1 MQSLPA
7 FPRLSANAIVSAT
20 CILALLHFGQNFL
33 QPLALAL
40 ILSLVIAPLIRMLS
54 RTGLAHLPATLIAVT
69 MGAVGIVGIGLVLA
83 AQLVTVTGDLP
94 QYSVAIQ
101 SKLEKVRELTERPFA
116 RIEADLKAVVPGAGR
131 GSLVVNSAGAKLVA
145 GQVRPIPVEIH
156 VPQATA
162 TDTLT
167 RLLSVVSGPIGEAG
181 LVLVLMIFILLE
193 HESLRDRI
201 VRLTG
206 NAEVGRTMR
215 ALGDATDGVSRFFF
229 SQFVVNV
236 VFGGVIGAGLWIAGV
251 PHAALF
257 GALSALLRFVPY
269 LGALVA
275 GAVIAIFVAAIDE
288 GWSLAIYCVALYTAL
303 ELLVANVVEP
313 KVYGHSSGLSPLA
326 VIVSALFWGA
336 LWGPVGLL
344 ISTPLTLCLVVTG
357 RHVRALEPISILL
370 SDAPIVDAAQRFYHR
385 ILLGESEL
393 IIRDALAYLRN
404 FSFASYCDNVLLP
417 GLALGVDEFDAG
429 KIEKAQQNNI
439 RSSIAALAA
448 TIIPA
453 PGSVLKRPRRKVASG
468 TDANVG
474 AHLRQLRQM
483 HLGRWQGSLDVPAGS
498 VVLCAGL
505 PSERDELLNELFVLA
520 LREAGVDARS
530 ASPENRDERPE
541 GVDKLVAMVFL
552 SYPLAQSLPEWQ
564 VMARQLRS
572 KLPHAILVTLRLLS
586 EGEDDKEAIVARD
599 VDMVLHSFEEGVEF
613 ASPDRSG

>member
-1 MQSLPA
+1 M
-7 FPRLSANAIVSAT
+7 
-20 CILALLHFGQNFL
+20 
-33 QPLALAL
+33 
-40 ILSLVIAPLIRMLS
+40 
-54 RTGLAHLPATLIAVT
+54 
-69 MGAVGIVGIGLVLA
+69 
-83 AQLVTVTGDLP
+83 
-94 QYSVAIQ
+94 
-101 SKLEKVRELTERPFA
+101 
-116 RIEADLKAVVPGAGR
+116 
-131 GSLVVNSAGAKLVA
+131 
-145 GQVRPIPVEIH
+145 
-156 VPQATA
+156 
-162 TDTLT
+162 
-167 RLLSVVSGPIGEAG
+167 
-181 LVLVLMIFILLE
+181 
-193 HESLRDRI
+193 
-201 VRLTG
+201 
-206 NAEVGRTMR
+206 
-215 ALGDATDGVSRFFF
+215 
-229 SQFVVNV
+229 
-236 VFGGVIGAGLWIAGV
+236 
-251 PHAALF
+251 
-257 GALSALLRFVPY
+257 
-269 LGALVA
+269 
-275 GAVIAIFVAAIDE
+275 IAIFVAAIDE

-417 GLALGVDEFDAG
+417 GLALGVDEFDALS

-483 HLGRWQGSLDVPAGS
+483 HLGRWQGSLDVPKAGS

-530 ASPENRDERPE
+530 ASPENREERPE

-564 VMARQLRS
+564 IMARQLRS
-572 KLPHAILVTLRLLS
+572 NLPHAILVTLRLLS

>member
-1 MQSLPA
+1 MHSLPS
-7 FPRLSANAIVSAT
+7 FRRVSANTVVSAT
-20 CILALLHFGQNFL
+20 CILALLHFGRDFL
-33 QPLALAL
+33 EPLALAL
-40 ILSLVIAPLIRMLS
+40 ILSLVIAPLIRMIS
-54 RTGLAHLPATLIAVT
+54 RTGLPHLPATLISV
-69 MGAVGIVGIGLVLA
+69 MIGAVGIVGISVVIA
-83 AQLVTVTGDLP
+83 SQLVAVTADLP

-116 RIEADLKAVVPGAGR
+116 RIEADLKAVVPGATR
-131 GSLVVNSAGAKLVA
+131 GSLVINSAGTKLVA
-145 GQVRPIPVEIH
+145 GQVRPVPVEIH

-229 SQFVVNV
+229 SQFVVNF
-236 VFGGVIGAGLWIAGV
+236 VFGTVIGGGLWLAGV

-257 GALSALLRFVPY
+257 GALSGLLRFVPY

-275 GAVIAIFVAAIDE
+275 GAVIALFVAAIDD
-288 GWSLAIYCVALYTAL
+288 GWSVAIFCVAMYTAL

-370 SDAPIVDAAQRFYHR
+370 SDMPMVNAAQRFYHR

-393 IIRDALAYLRN
+393 IIRDALVYLKS
-404 FSFASYCDNVLLP
+404 FTFASYCDNVLLP

-429 KIEKAQQNNI
+429 KIEKAQQKNI

-453 PGSVLKRPRRKVASG
+453 AGAPLRRPRRKVAAG
-468 TDANVG
+468 DDANVG
-474 AHLRQLRQM
+474 AHLRKLRQQ
-483 HLGRWQGSLDVPAGS
+483 HLGRWQGSLDVPARS
-498 VVLCAGL
+498 IVLCAGL
-505 PSERDELLNELFVLA
+505 PNERDELLNELFVLA

-530 ASPENRDERPE
+530 ASPDDRDEKPDS
-541 GVDKLVAMVFL
+541 VNDLVAMVFL
-552 SYPLAQSLPEWQ
+552 SYPLAQSLGEWQ
-564 VMARQLRS
+564 AMAQQLRDN
-572 KLPHAILVTLRLLS
+572 LPDTLLVTIRLLS
-586 EGEDDKEAIVARD
+586 EGEDSKEAVVAAS
-599 VDMVLHSFEEGVEF
+599 VDTVLHSFEEGVEF
-613 ASPDRSG
+613 VLPDRTG